1 MTIRAKIFL
10 VFAASMVAGFSL
22 LAYWV
27 TGELRFRY
35 SESSEEVM
43 VDSSHL
49 LADPLPRI
57 CDMHQNICGYK
68 S

>member
-1 MTIRAKIFL
+1 MSIRAKIFL
-10 VFAASMVAGFSL
+10 VFTASMVAGFAV

-43 VDSSHL
+43 VDSSRL
-49 LADPLPRI
+49 LAEQLAGDWQQPP
-57 CDMHQNICGYK
+57 
-68 S
+68 